1 MTDYSK
7 TTDFTGKNSLPDSDP
22 DKVISGVDFDLEFNA
37 VAAASASKADT
48 TYVDAADALKLDKTG
63 GIVSG
68 DLGVT
73 GDIDADGNVVAD
85 GYILGN
91 ASLVSQSNY
100 PVVTAKHATVLSGD
114 LDNAG
119 GRFQVNTQDNATAGS
134 SGFLGNDQKHWTFK
148 NFKSVPEWRWND
160 GSDVINARLLGGNLS
175 LPLSTPTSDD
185 HAMTRGAA
193 DARYAGIAYVDAADA
208 LKLDKTGGTISG
220 TLGVTG
226 DTTVSNIE
234 ATGVITADLGLVGAP
249 SIDFG
254 STTGFYTP
262 ANQTVGVTNAGAL
275 TATFNN
281 DGTISTYPSGSPEE
295 VAIKSYVDARTPIAR
310 MKLAISAANQITILS
325 DVGVTS
331 VLRLLDDSGTDYY
344 YQVTLDTALVG
355 DDWTYAA
362 DAVRSD
368 VAITSVFYPN
378 LSISGTRG
386 ASGQFE
392 FKIYNSATGTLYKD
406 QNMTVDVTIWSI
418 P

>member
-7 TTDFTGKNSLPDSDP
+7 TTDFTGKNTLPDTSP

-37 VAAASASKADT
+37 VAAASAS
-48 TYVDAADALKLDKTG
+48 
-63 GIVSG
+63 
-68 DLGVT
+68 
-73 GDIDADGNVVAD
+73 
-85 GYILGN
+85 
-91 ASLVSQSNY
+91 
-100 PVVTAKHATVLSGD
+100 
-114 LDNAG
+114 
-119 GRFQVNTQDNATAGS
+119 
-134 SGFLGNDQKHWTFK
+134 
-148 NFKSVPEWRWND
+148 
-160 GSDVINARLLGGNLS
+160 
-175 LPLSTPTSDD
+175 
-185 HAMTRGAA
+185 
-193 DARYAGIAYVDAADA
+193 
-208 LKLDKTGGTISG
+208 KLDKTGGTISG

-262 ANQTVGVTNAGAL
+262 GNQTVGVTNAGTL

-295 VAIKSYVDARTPIAR
+295 VALKSYVDARTPIAR

-355 DDWTYAA
+355 NDWTYAA

-392 FKIYNSATGTLYKD
+392 FKIYNSATGTIYKD
-406 QNMTVDVTIWSI
+406 QNRTVDVTIWSI

>member
-22 DKVISGVDFDLEFNA
+22 DKIISGVDFDLEFNA

-119 GRFQVNTQDNATAGS
+119 GRFQITTQDNAFAGQT
-134 SGFLGNDQKHWTFK
+134 GFLGNDQKYWTFK

-193 DARYAGIAYVDAADA
+193 DARYAGITYVDS
-208 LKLDKTGGTISG
+208 KTSIAYGQIVGLAGEIITEGLVGCSAVI
-220 TLGVTG
+220 
-226 DTTVSNIE
+226 
-234 ATGVITADLGLVGAP
+234 ATDGVITVTNTASV
-249 SIDFG
+249 
-254 STTGFYTP
+254 P
-262 ANQTVGVTNAGAL
+262 ATANMVINATVGKWFQPTTNPKCSL
-275 TATFNN
+275 TAIPTSA
-281 DGTISTYPSGSPEE
+281 STWD
-295 VAIKSYVDARTPIAR
+295 VRVFDA
-310 MKLAISAANQITILS
+310 S
-325 DVGVTS
+325 DTLVPKASIGAYLFSFS
-331 VLRLLDDSGTDYY
+331 VLD
-344 YQVTLDTALVG
+344 
-355 DDWTYAA
+355 
-362 DAVRSD
+362 
-368 VAITSVFYPN
+368 
-378 LSISGTRG
+378 
-386 ASGQFE
+386 
-392 FKIYNSATGTLYKD
+392 NS
-406 QNMTVDVTIWSI
+406 
-418 P
+418 